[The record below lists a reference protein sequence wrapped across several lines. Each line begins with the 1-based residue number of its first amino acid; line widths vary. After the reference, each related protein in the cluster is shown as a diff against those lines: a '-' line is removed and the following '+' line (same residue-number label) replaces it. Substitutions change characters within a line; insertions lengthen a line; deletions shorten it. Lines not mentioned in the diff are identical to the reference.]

1 MENMNGTKSNYSPR
15 RAGEVVGVE
24 VRPDDPRPMAVTCH
38 DHAHTYEVAWT
49 DTDAGPVVTDLRV
62 TSTTGEPITSAALRR
77 INPERL
83 ARAAAAHDTAGNARA
98 ASELRAAVDA
108 ATGAT
113 EGHDWLDE
121 YRFTEGTVDS
131 LAQHAPPGVTP
142 PAPRR
147 GGRPKL
153 SREFLAQ
160 VAQWARVAA
169 PMGGSVY
176 ERVADLAAAHLGHDV
191 SDETVKGWIRRCKAE
206 GLLARDELRKPR
218 RTARHDHDH
227 DDKG

>member
-38 DHAHTYEVAWT
+38 DHAHTYEIAWT

-62 TSTTGEPITSAALRR
+62 ISTTGEPITSAALRR

-83 ARAAAAHDTAGNARA
+83 ARAA
-98 ASELRAAVDA
+98 VDA
-108 ATGAT
+108 ATGTT
-113 EGHDWLDE
+113 EGHDWLDG

-153 SREFLAQ
+153 SREFVAQ

-227 DDKG
+227 DHDDKG